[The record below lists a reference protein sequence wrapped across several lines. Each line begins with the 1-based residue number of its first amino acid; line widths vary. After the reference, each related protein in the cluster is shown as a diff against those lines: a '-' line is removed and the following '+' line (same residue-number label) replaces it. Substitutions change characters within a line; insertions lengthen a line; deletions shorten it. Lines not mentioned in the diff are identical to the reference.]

1 MNTENEKAIIK
12 LLEEIRDLL
21 KNQSVSAERTAN
33 NPTKG
38 ESKLIPSEWDTF
50 FQEKETKN
58 YYFIVALAVCYLT
71 NGNSDQVVEKKAL
84 ESFLEAEVS
93 LMNGRNI
100 NQDIQ
105 QTVGT
110 YGYISSAGYGKYK
123 INATTREIVS
133 QLPNEDSLKNLP
145 KKYHKSKRK
154 KHGKKKTEK

>member
-1 MNTENEKAIIK
+1 MNTENEKVIIK

-21 KNQSVSAERTAN
+21 KNQSVSAERTTN

-38 ESKLIPSEWDTF
+38 ELKLIPNEWDTF

-58 YYFIVALAVCYLT
+58 YYFIVALAVYYLT
-71 NGNSDQVVEKKAL
+71 NGSSNEVIEKKAL
-84 ESFLEAEVS
+84 ESFLETEVS

-100 NQDIQ
+100 GKDIQ
-105 QTVGT
+105 HSIGT
-110 YGYISSAGYGKYK
+110 YGYISGAGHGKYK

-133 QLPNEDSLKNLP
+133 QLPNEDSLKNIS